1 MKPPKQK
8 EAQRVKEKHTQRQSP
23 NRSVIKDLLWFSGI
37 ATFLKVLLI
46 PAYHSTDFEV
56 HRNWLAI
63 THTLPL
69 SHWYTDETS
78 PWTLDYP
85 PFFAY
90 FERFLSVFAS
100 LVDPTITDLY
110 NGLNYKAPSVIIF
123 QRLSVIASDTVL
135 LYSLYKLTK
144 NMELKK
150 RFLIWVLVVWSPGLL
165 IVDHLHFQY
174 NGFLLGILLISLGAL
189 QKGNDLMGGFVFAV
203 LLCFKHLFAVA
214 GPVYFVYLF
223 RHYCRGGV
231 LRGFAKLVTMGV
243 VVVGVFIAAY
253 GPFAYDGQI
262 LQVLRRM
269 FPFGRGLCHAYW
281 APNFWVFYI
290 LSDKLLA
297 FVLRKLGFHIQP
309 PSASFTGGLVG
320 DSSPFA
326 ILPTITPSVTFAM
339 VLLAIS
345 PCLVKAWRNP
355 QPKMIIRWVAYAYT
369 CGFLFGWHVHE
380 KASLHF
386 LIPLAVVAVESIE
399 DALSIYS
406 LFPLLYEA
414 QEYPIK
420 VVLLLLH
427 VALMWF
433 GFSSKFSETSES
445 DKKTGSIS
453 KNGGLVTGWIEKIY
467 LVVSIYSLFPLLYEA
482 QEYPIKVVLLLLHV
496 ALMWFG
502 FSSKFSETSESDKK
516 TGSIS
521 KNGGLVT
528 GWIEKIYLVGFV
540 VVEVWGQF
548 LHPLILGDRLPFLPL
563 MLISFYSSNGEDVK
577 DEAETQA
584 RGESTMPERFRYLT
598 KEAPDPPVRW
608 PYFIGGY
615 LHLAPINRPPRLMF
629 ATRGGNR
636 AGLVRSYDAHKG
648 VFVFN
653 DEASFS
659 FCSKEIA
666 EVTGM
671 RDSGI
676 SLKEYEE
683 GLSSS
688 PHFPQYLFKLRGELV
703 SGAKGKISANHIR
716 AMLMGMSVGDDEGK
730 LIFKKLMIFYLMEE
744 VLLCEANSSRAVIYN
759 RIREIQHKL
768 TDKNSQESPPIQKY
782 KGQRVKDLDIVLKAL
797 KASDIDPCPHCTSCS
812 QDSGSPDSGSS
823 SAVQNAEDAVSVVA
837 EIANLS
843 LAGDVA
849 DKDVVKGDHGPKTGP
864 DRPRP
869 YRTEDR
875 EPEKP

>member
-8 EAQRVKEKHTQRQSP
+8 EAQRMKEKHTQRQSP

-90 FERFLSVFAS
+90 FERFLSIFAS
-100 LVDPTITDLY
+100 FVDPTITDLY
-110 NGLNYKAPSVIIF
+110 NGLNYKAPSVIVF

-135 LYSLYKLTK
+135 LYSVYKLTK

-223 RHYCRGGV
+223 RHYCRGGF

-253 GPFAYDGQI
+253 GPFAYHGQM

-355 QPKMIIRWVAYAYT
+355 QPKMIIRWVTYAYT

-399 DALSIYS
+399 DAL
-406 LFPLLYEA
+406 
-414 QEYPIK
+414 
-420 VVLLLLH
+420 
-427 VALMWF
+427 
-433 GFSSKFSETSES
+433 
-445 DKKTGSIS
+445 
-453 KNGGLVTGWIEKIY
+453 
-467 LVVSIYSLFPLLYEA
+467 SIYSLFPLLYEA

-608 PYFIGGY
+608 PYFIALGFLIYAWRTVLWELHNWKRAAASVLQFVGY
-615 LHLAPINRPPRLMF
+615 IGKLVLALIYHFLGDPITSTIRGIETTLYAIRAFYSQIVAYTPIPELSTIILLTSAILAISEVASPNSVDDQWHLLTVSGLTGYF
-629 ATRGGNR
+629 AVKGMIGDLVFWTLLF
-636 AGLVRSYDAHKG
+636 GL
-648 VFVFN
+648 F
-653 DEASFS
+653 SFS
-659 FCSKEIA
+659 RFVKKRDYVSSALPVAAVLVGVGEPWVRVVMMVCFAALAVVQYSKTQPE
-666 EVTGM
+666 EV
-671 RDSGI
+671 
-676 SLKEYEE
+676 
-683 GLSSS
+683 
-688 PHFPQYLFKLRGELV
+688 RGEVLTTTTEGRRV
-703 SGAKGKISANHIR
+703 PIPLLCAALAIGVRVAAKWAGYRHLTW
-716 AMLMGMSVGDDEGK
+716 MV
-730 LIFKKLMIFYLMEE
+730 E
-744 VLLCEANSSRAVIYN
+744 VLLGEA
-759 RIREIQHKL
+759 
-768 TDKNSQESPPIQKY
+768 ESLPYQFN
-782 KGQRVKDLDIVLKAL
+782 VKDLLAQIFFPSYL
-797 KASDIDPCPHCTSCS
+797 
-812 QDSGSPDSGSS
+812 SGSS
-823 SAVQNAEDAVSVVA
+823 IWVKWLGPNIMVA
-837 EIANLS
+837 F
-843 LAGDVA
+843 
-849 DKDVVKGDHGPKTGP
+849 TM
-864 DRPRP
+864 
-869 YRTEDR
+869 R
-875 EPEKP
+875 EGF